1 MSVTRIGSTQ
11 QFADNWDAVFGKKRT
26 KGKKKAALKKSTK
39 KKAVAK
45 KKAKAQVTQK
55 SLF

>member
-11 QFADNWDAVFGKKRT
+11 QFADNWDAAF
-26 KGKKKAALKKSTK
+26 GKKKAKRKAAANKKAAKKARK
-39 KKAVAK
+39 KKT
-45 KKAKAQVTQK
+45 KAKVTQK

>member
-11 QFADNWDAVFGKKRT
+11 QFADNWDAVFGKKQP
-26 KGKKKAALKKSTK
+26 KGKKKTAQKKSTK